1 MPLVSMNIQ
10 QTKLHVT
17 ISDATPRTPP
27 NLRGLSSLPAAPEN
41 EFEEAA

>member
-10 QTKLHVT
+10 QTKLIAT

-27 NLRGLSSLPAAPEN
+27 NRPGLPSLPAAPEN
-41 EFEEAA
+41 EFEEAV